1 MLFNEVF
8 LDCVK
13 DGGGIVSVATV
24 SAEGKPHIAN
34 TWNKYLIL
42 TSEEK
47 ILMPC
52 FGFRHTEKNAETQSY
67 VEVVIGSDKVQ
78 GKMGMGTGFLLT
90 GKAEFL
96 KEGLLFDE
104 MHDKCNFA
112 NRVLVFTPETCRQTI

>member
-13 DGGGIVSVATV
+13 DGGGIVSVASV

-42 TSEEK
+42 TPDEK

-52 FGFRHTEKNAETQSY
+52 FGFRHTEKNTETQSY

-96 KEGLLFDE
+96 KEGPLFTE
-104 MHDKCNFA
+104 MHDKCPFA
-112 NRVLVFTPETCRQTI
+112 NRVLVFIPETCRQTI

>member
-13 DGGGIVSVATV
+13 DGGGIVSVASV

-42 TSEEK
+42 TPDEK

-52 FGFRHTEKNAETQSY
+52 FGFRHTEKNTETQSY

-96 KEGLLFDE
+96 KEGPLFTQ
-104 MHDKCNFA
+104 MHDKCPFA